1 MDKTRAQ
8 FVLEASRHK
17 DIRDIILDALE
28 QRRATRTMVQ
38 DCCDDLGVS
47 WGTFYKWCSD
57 LDIPVG
63 AYHFASA
70 RRG

>member
-8 FVLEASRHK
+8 LLLEVRRHK

-28 QRRATRTMVQ
+28 HHRATQTMVH
-38 DCCDDLGVS
+38 DCCVDLGVS
-47 WGTFYKWCSD
+47 WGTFYKWCAD
-57 LDIPVG
+57 LEIPVG
-63 AYHFASA
+63 DYHFASA

>member
-8 FVLEASRHK
+8 FVLESRRHK

-28 QRRATRTMVQ
+28 QRRATQTMVR
-38 DCCDDLGVS
+38 DCCVDLGVS

-63 AYHFASA
+63 DYHFASA